1 MINYKNYSDILIEVS
16 IKVLK
21 VYWIHKKYGV
31 YESQGNYDSQIDYS
45 TVSSIKLYNSEFIFL
60 VSELNLTSVQLQA
73 LLDCVTTLGHGPNSH
88 KIQ

>member
-1 MINYKNYSDILIEVS
+1 MLNFIEF
-16 IKVLK
+16 I
-21 VYWIHKKYGV
+21 KKYGV

-73 LLDCVTTLGHGPNSH
+73 LSDVLRRIKSQSH
-88 KIQ
+88 DNLNQSIQLIL